1 MAVVG
6 AARPQQFKELARLRG
21 WSIPVYSA
29 GESSYI
35 LDYFP
40 REGADNPALITMM
53 NVFRKNGDGVFH
65 SWGSELVAH
74 PKENGHPCHV
84 DTVWPFWNLLD
95 MTPEGRGDIFVPPQ
109 DYEHAYFTRKV
120 YPGDE

>member
-1 MAVVG
+1 
-6 AARPQQFKELARLRG
+6 
-21 WSIPVYSA
+21 
-29 GESSYI
+29 
-35 LDYFP
+35 
-40 REGADNPALITMM
+40 MM

-74 PKENGHPCHV
+74 PKETGHPCHV